1 MLIWCVNLDL
11 VEGVLVGALDE
22 DGDGERV
29 LALLHKGKLVLTQ
42 HMLVHHTRITQAA
55 LVHIVNAV
63 HGIAATGERQP
74 LHVPPLGPP
83 QAEDPLLGKGVQGE
97 GIHALLVDHHKAFV
111 RSVAN
116 LV

>member
-1 MLIWCVNLDL
+1 MLNPIKRNF
-11 VEGVLVGALDE
+11 ALNTGTKAWGG
-22 DGDGERV
+22 GDPGE
-29 LALLHKGKLVLTQ
+29 LPSAHPQCDPSPILLRNCPTKYKFKLT
-42 HMLVHHTRITQAA
+42 
-55 LVHIVNAV
+55 HIVNAV

-97 GIHALLVDHHKAFV
+97 GIHALLVDHDKAFV